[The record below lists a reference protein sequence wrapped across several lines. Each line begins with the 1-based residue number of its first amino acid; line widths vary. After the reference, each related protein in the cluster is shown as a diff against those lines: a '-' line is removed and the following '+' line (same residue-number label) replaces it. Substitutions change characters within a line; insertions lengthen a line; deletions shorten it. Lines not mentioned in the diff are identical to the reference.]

1 MIIMSLTT
9 LTANAFIE
17 LNKIQDTKK
26 LYLNDIYEFNEILK
40 MKCQE
45 NNISYIGNVDSLYFY
60 EMKFEYSTFFNVYE
74 DTDGFVITLANN
86 LEPINIQNYF
96 RMHKNQELLNILN
109 TIDFENIFLKNK
121 GLTKRLQ

>member
-9 LTANAFIE
+9 LVANAFIE

-26 LYLNDIYEFNEILK
+26 IYLNDIYRFNEILK

-45 NNISYIGNVDSLYFY
+45 NNISYIGNIDSLYFY

-121 GLTKRLQ
+121 GLTKRLH

>member
-26 LYLNDIYEFNEILK
+26 IYLNDIYEFNEILK

-86 LEPINIQNYF
+86 LEPVNIQNYF

>member
-1 MIIMSLTT
+1 MSLTT

-26 LYLNDIYEFNEILK
+26 IYLNDIYEFNEILK

-86 LEPINIQNYF
+86 LEPVNIQNYF

>member
-26 LYLNDIYEFNEILK
+26 IYLNDIYEFNEILK

-121 GLTKRLQ
+121 GLTKRLH

>member
-1 MIIMSLTT
+1 MSLTT

-26 LYLNDIYEFNEILK
+26 IYLNDIYEFNEILK

>member
-26 LYLNDIYEFNEILK
+26 IYLNDIYEFNEILK

-74 DTDGFVITLANN
+74 DNDGFVITLANN

>member
-26 LYLNDIYEFNEILK
+26 IYLNDIYEFNEILK